1 MVRIS
6 STLLPTNASGVPQ
19 QEITNASIAI
29 TAAGTLNVSD
39 TAAQGSLANIESSV
53 SGTLNVSDTAAQGS
67 LSSIENSLTATLV
80 VEDITAQASLADID
94 TALSGTLS
102 VSDNAAQT
110 YLSDIVTAVQG
121 TLQVS
126 ASVTIN
132 GSRTNL
138 AAAASVVAGGNSSV
152 VDVSAYTK
160 NSVYIQSS
168 TSDNIEIWWSPDGTN
183 YYLRESVW
191 GNLPASGGS
200 NYYGTVSFNND
211 VIHSIRLTYT
221 ASATVTAGV
230 ISRV

>member
-19 QEITNASIAI
+19 QEITNTSIAI

-39 TAAQGSLANIESSV
+39 STAQTSLSNIESSV
-53 SGTLNVSDTAAQGS
+53 AGTLSVEDTTAQSSLNNIESSLSGTLNVSDS
-67 LSSIENSLTATLV
+67 
-80 VEDITAQASLADID
+80 TAQTS
-94 TALSGTLS
+94 
-102 VSDNAAQT
+102 
-110 YLSDIVTAVQG
+110 LSDIVTAVQG
-121 TLQVS
+121 TLSVS
-126 ASVTIN
+126 GSVTIN

-138 AAAASVVAGGNSSV
+138 AAAASVSAGGFSSV

-191 GNLPASGGS
+191 GNLPSSGGS
-200 NYYGTVSFNND
+200 NYYGMASFDND

>member
-19 QEITNASIAI
+19 QEITNTSIAI

-39 TAAQGSLANIESSV
+39 STAQTSLSNIESSV
-53 SGTLNVSDTAAQGS
+53 SSTLSVEDTTAQGTLSN
-67 LSSIENSLTATLV
+67 IENSLTATLT
-80 VEDITAQASLADID
+80 VEDITAQASLADI
-94 TALSGTLS
+94 
-102 VSDNAAQT
+102 
-110 YLSDIVTAVQG
+110 VTAVQG
-121 TLQVS
+121 TLSVS
-126 ASVTIN
+126 GSVTIN

-138 AAAASVVAGGNSSV
+138 DAAASVVAGGNSSV

-191 GNLPASGGS
+191 GNLPSSGGS
-200 NYYGTVSFNND
+200 NYYGMASFDND

>member
-19 QEITNASIAI
+19 QEITNTSIAI

-39 TAAQGSLANIESSV
+39 SVAQSSLSNIESSV
-53 SGTLNVSDTAAQGS
+53 AGTLSVEDTTAQGT
-67 LSSIENSLTATLV
+67 LSNIENSLTATLT
-80 VEDITAQASLADID
+80 VEDITAQASLADI
-94 TALSGTLS
+94 
-102 VSDNAAQT
+102 
-110 YLSDIVTAVQG
+110 VTAVQG
-121 TLQVS
+121 TLSVS
-126 ASVTIN
+126 GSVTIN

-191 GNLPASGGS
+191 GNLPSSGGS
-200 NYYGTVSFNND
+200 NYYGTVSFDND